1 MRTTATVLRMWV
13 RVTGVIMIVLGLL
26 FWSGNAERLVPLH
39 MLIGITLV
47 VALWGLA
54 VIGAMVRVSLG
65 LVVVALVWGLI
76 VPVLGVTQTQLLP
89 GSAHWLIQV
98 LHLLAGLG
106 AISLAMTL
114 GRRIVMKLPSRETAP
129 ALK

>member
-1 MRTTATVLRMWV
+1 MWV

-26 FWSGNAERLVPLH
+26 LWSGNVERLVQLH

-47 VALWGLA
+47 LALWGLA
-54 VIGAMVRVSLG
+54 VIGAMARVSRG

-76 VPVLGVTQTQLLP
+76 VPVLGFTQTRLLS
-89 GSAHWLIQV
+89 GSAHWLIQI
-98 LHLLAGLG
+98 LHLLVGLG

-114 GRRIVMKLPSRETAP
+114 GRQIKTKRPGREIGL
-129 ALK
+129 ALKIDREHV

>member
-26 FWSGNAERLVPLH
+26 FWSGNVERLVPLH

-47 VALWGLA
+47 LALWGLA
-54 VIGAMVRVSLG
+54 VIGAMVRVSMG
-65 LVVVALVWGLI
+65 LVMVSLVWGLI
-76 VPVLGVTQTQLLP
+76 VPVLGVTQTRLLP

-98 LHLLAGLG
+98 LHLLVGLG
-106 AISLAMTL
+106 AINLAMTL
-114 GRRIVMKLPSRETAP
+114 SRQIKVNQP
-129 ALK
+129 AGKVLQR